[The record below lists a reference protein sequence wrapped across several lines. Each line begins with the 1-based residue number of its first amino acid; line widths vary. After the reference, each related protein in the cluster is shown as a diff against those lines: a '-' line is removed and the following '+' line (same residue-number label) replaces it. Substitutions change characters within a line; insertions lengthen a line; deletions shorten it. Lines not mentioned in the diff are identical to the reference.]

1 MCRVSNGAQ
10 DLSSKIHFRLL
21 PCARE
26 IPMNKYTAVLGLT
39 LLAVM
44 AFAQTKSGAPKA
56 PKTPKTLLFLTP
68 AQIDPS
74 RLLAPPPPDGSDK
87 QVKEM
92 AEVKRLI
99 QARTPERF
107 AQAKWDAEHE
117 DLSPLFATLGPDFD
131 LQKLPATA
139 KLLAGVLNDQG
150 IAASTAKDYF
160 HRKFPVRAENPA
172 SGYNEWTCDT
182 GDHKP
187 DSRPLR
193 SYPSGHATLGY
204 SVGIVLAGLIPE
216 KSQAI
221 LIRAADY
228 AYSRE
233 VCGDHYHSD
242 VEASRALGTAVGVML
257 LNNASLK
264 PQLDAAR
271 AELRSAHLTA
281 Q

>member
-1 MCRVSNGAQ
+1 
-10 DLSSKIHFRLL
+10 
-21 PCARE
+21 
-26 IPMNKYTAVLGLT
+26 MNKHAAVVVLT
-39 LLAVM
+39 LLAAP

-56 PKTPKTLLFLTP
+56 PKTLMFLTP

-74 RLLAPPPPDGSDK
+74 RLLEPPPKDGSEL

-99 QARTPERF
+99 ETRTPERYT
-107 AQAKWDAEHE
+107 QAKWDAQHE
-117 DLSPLFATLGPDFD
+117 DLSPFLATLGPDFD
-131 LQKLPATA
+131 LQRLPATA

-160 HRKFPVRAENPA
+160 HRKFPVTAANPTT
-172 SGYNEWTCDT
+172 GYNEWTCDS

-204 SVGIVLAGLIPE
+204 SVGIVLASLIPE

-221 LIRAADY
+221 LVRAADY

-242 VEASRALGTAVGVML
+242 VQASRALGTAVGIML
-257 LNNASLK
+257 LNSSTLK

-271 AELRSAHLTA
+271 TELQAAHLTA
-281 Q
+281 R

>member
-1 MCRVSNGAQ
+1 
-10 DLSSKIHFRLL
+10 
-21 PCARE
+21 
-26 IPMNKYTAVLGLT
+26 MNKCTAVLGLT
-39 LLAVM
+39 LFTAM
-44 AFAQTKSGAPKA
+44 ALAQTKSGAPKA
-56 PKTPKTLLFLTP
+56 PKTLQFLTGEE
-68 AQIDPS
+68 INPS
-74 RLLAPPPPDGSDK
+74 RLLAPPPEDGSER

-92 AEVKRLI
+92 ADVKRLI
-99 QARTPERF
+99 KTRTAERF
-107 AQAKWDAEHE
+107 TQAKWDAQHE
-117 DLSPLFATLGPDFD
+117 DASPFFATLGPEFD

-150 IAASTAKDYF
+150 IAASRAKDFF
-160 HRKFPVRAENPA
+160 HRKFPVTAENPA
-172 SGYNEWTCDT
+172 SGYNDWTCDA

-204 SVGIVLAGLIPE
+204 SVGIVLAALIPE

-257 LNNASLK
+257 LNNAALK
-264 PQLDAAR
+264 PQLEAAR
-271 AELRSAHLTA
+271 AELQAAHLTA
-281 Q
+281 R

>member
-1 MCRVSNGAQ
+1 
-10 DLSSKIHFRLL
+10 
-21 PCARE
+21 
-26 IPMNKYTAVLGLT
+26 MNKHAAVLGLT
-39 LLAVM
+39 VPAAM
-44 AFAQTKSGAPKA
+44 AFAQTKSGAPKTPRA
-56 PKTPKTLLFLTP
+56 PKTLLFLTT

-92 AEVKRLI
+92 AEVKHLI
-99 QARTPERF
+99 ATRTPERF

-117 DLSPLFATLGPDFD
+117 DLSPFFATLGPVFD
-131 LQKLPATA
+131 LQKLPVTA
-139 KLLAGVLNDQG
+139 KLLAGVLNDQN

-160 HRKFPVRAENPA
+160 HRKFPVTAEMPA
-172 SGYNEWTCDT
+172 SGYNYWTCDA

-204 SVGIVLAGLIPE
+204 SVGIVLAALIPE

-257 LNNASLK
+257 LNNAPLK
-264 PQLDAAR
+264 PQFEAAR
-271 AELRSAHLTA
+271 TELRAAHLTA

>member
-1 MCRVSNGAQ
+1 MKQR
-10 DLSSKIHFRLL
+10 
-21 PCARE
+21 
-26 IPMNKYTAVLGLT
+26 TALLGLA
-39 LLAVM
+39 LLAAV
-44 AFAQTKSGAPKA
+44 AFAQTKSGEPKA
-56 PKTPKTLLFLTP
+56 PKVLVFLTP

-74 RLLAPPPPDGSDK
+74 RLLSPPPQDGSDM

-92 AEVKRLI
+92 AEVKHLI
-99 QARTPERF
+99 KTRTAERF
-107 AQAKWDAEHE
+107 AQAKWDAQHE
-117 DLSPLFATLGPDFD
+117 DLSPFFATLGPDFD
-131 LQKLPATA
+131 LEKLPATA

-150 IAASTAKDYF
+150 IAASKAKDYF
-160 HRKFPVRAENPA
+160 HRKFPVTAENPA

-182 GDHKP
+182 GDRKP

-204 SVGIVLAGLIPE
+204 SVGIVLAALIPE

-242 VEASRALGTAVGVML
+242 TQASRALGTALGVMF
-257 LNNASLK
+257 LNNAAMK
-264 PQLDAAR
+264 PQFEAAR
-271 AELRSAHLTA
+271 AELQAAHLTA
-281 Q
+281 E